1 MDYLLLTSVTN
12 PGAVP
17 FSPSKTLLVLG
28 STGKLGRL
36 LRACLATSP
45 ELLAGWHV
53 VWGGRRADTGVDW
66 VYSKKPPPKA
76 DAVLA
81 LWGVV
86 PGTGDLADN
95 IMLAHRAVGIAKESG
110 AARVLHCS
118 SSAVYGPTREAT
130 EASALVPVNAYGVAK
145 IEMEQS
151 LFSDVSGQSL
161 EPKSAVLRLANV
173 VGADS
178 LFRAIQS
185 GQPVTLDAFDIGRS
199 PIRSYAT
206 PTVIWHA
213 VASLLS
219 VNAMPDIVNVA
230 ASNPVA
236 MHELLEA
243 AQCPFVWRPAPET
256 AVAEVSMSIARLRR
270 LTGQTLVVR
279 PQDMISEWRRLTEA
293 QA

>member
-1 MDYLLLTSVTN
+1 MTN
-12 PGAVP
+12 LAAVP
-17 FSPSKTLLVLG
+17 SSPSKTLLVLG

-36 LRACLATSP
+36 LQACLTAAPDVLS
-45 ELLAGWHV
+45 GRKV
-53 VWGGRRADTGVDW
+53 VWGGRTADAGVDW
-66 VYSKKPPPKA
+66 VYSAGPPPKA

-86 PGTGDLADN
+86 PGKGDLANN
-95 IMLAHRAVGIAKESG
+95 IMLAHRAVAIAGASG

-118 SSAVYGPTREAT
+118 SSAVYGPAREAT
-130 EASALVPVNAYGVAK
+130 EASALAPVNAYGVAK

-151 LFSDVSGQSL
+151 LLSDISGQST
-161 EPKSAVLRLANV
+161 EPDSAVLRLANV

-185 GQPVTLDAFDIGRS
+185 GQPVTLDAFDIGQS

-206 PTVIWHA
+206 PTVIWKT

-219 VNAMPDIVNVA
+219 TNTMPDIVNVA

-256 AVAEVSMSIARLRR
+256 AVAEVSMSMARLRR
-270 LTGQTLVVR
+270 LTGQTLVIP
-279 PQDMISEWRRLTEA
+279 PQEMIAEWRRLTEA

>member
-1 MDYLLLTSVTN
+1 MTSETDL
-12 PGAVP
+12 GAVP
-17 FSPSKTLLVLG
+17 SSSSKTLLVLG

-36 LRACLATSP
+36 LRACLAAAP
-45 ELLAGWHV
+45 EVLAGWRV
-53 VWGGRRADTGVDW
+53 VWGGRTADSGVDW
-66 VYSKKPPPKA
+66 VYSEGSPPKA

-86 PGTGDLADN
+86 PGKGDLANN
-95 IMLAHRAVGIAKESG
+95 IMLAHRAVEIARDSG

-118 SSAVYGPTREAT
+118 SSAVYGPAREAT
-130 EASALVPVNAYGVAK
+130 ESSKLAPVNAYGVAK
-145 IEMEQS
+145 IEMEQR
-151 LFSDVSGQSL
+151 LFLDDSGPQQ
-161 EPKSAVLRLANV
+161 EPASTVMRMANV

-185 GQPVTLDAFDIGRS
+185 GQPVTLDAFDIGQS

-219 VNAMPDIVNVA
+219 AKAMPDIVNVA

-236 MHELLEA
+236 MHELLDA
-243 AQCPFVWRPAPET
+243 AGCPFVWRPAPET
-256 AVAEVSMSIARLRR
+256 AVSEVSMSMARLRR
-270 LTGQTLVVR
+270 LTGQTLVVP
-279 PQDMISEWRRLTEA
+279 PQEMIAEWRRLAEA

>member
-1 MDYLLLTSVTN
+1 MASVTDL
-12 PGAVP
+12 GVVP
-17 FSPSKTLLVLG
+17 SSPSKTLLVLG

-45 ELLAGWHV
+45 ELLADWQI
-53 VWGGRRADTGVDW
+53 VWSGRKADTGVDW
-66 VYSKKPPPKA
+66 VYSEGPAPKA

-86 PGTGDLADN
+86 PGKGDLADN
-95 IMLAHRAVGIAKESG
+95 IMLAHRAVEIAKDNG

-118 SSAVYGPTREAT
+118 SSAVYGPAREAT
-130 EASALVPVNAYGVAK
+130 ENSALAPVNAYGVAK

-151 LFSDVSGQSL
+151 LFLDVSNPST

-178 LFRAIQS
+178 LFGALQS
-185 GQPVTLDAFDIGRS
+185 GHPVTLDAFDVGQS

-206 PTVIWHA
+206 PTVIWQA
-213 VASLLS
+213 VACLLS
-219 VNAMPDIVNVA
+219 ANAMPDIVNVA

-243 AQCPFVWRPAPET
+243 AECPFVWRPAPET

-270 LTGQTLVVR
+270 LTGQTLVVP
-279 PQDMISEWRRLTEA
+279 PQEMIAEWRRLTEA
-293 QA
+293 LA

>member
-1 MDYLLLTSVTN
+1 MTSVTDL
-12 PGAVP
+12 GAVP
-17 FSPSKTLLVLG
+17 SSSSKTLLVLG

-36 LRACLATSP
+36 LRACLTGSP
-45 ELLAGWHV
+45 ELIAGWQV
-53 VWGGRRADTGVDW
+53 VWGARKADTSVDW
-66 VYSKKPPPKA
+66 VYSESPPPKA

-86 PGTGDLADN
+86 PGNGDLASN
-95 IMLAHRAVGIAKESG
+95 ITLAHRAVEIAQESG

-118 SSAVYGPTREAT
+118 SSAVYGPAREAT
-130 EASALVPVNAYGVAK
+130 EASELAPVNAYGVAK

-151 LFSDVSGQSL
+151 LFSDVSGQST
-161 EPKSAVLRLANV
+161 EPKSSVLRLANV

-185 GQPVTLDAFDIGRS
+185 GQPVTLDAFDIGQS

-206 PTVIWHA
+206 PTVIWQA
-213 VASLLS
+213 AANMLS
-219 VNAMPDIVNVA
+219 ATPMPEIVNVA

-236 MHELLEA
+236 MHEMLEA

-256 AVAEVSMSIARLRR
+256 AVAEVSMSMARLRR
-270 LTGQTLVVR
+270 LTGQSLVVP
-279 PQDMISEWRRLTEA
+279 PQEMIAEWRRLTEA

>member
-36 LRACLATSP
+36 LRTRLTTSP
-45 ELLAGWHV
+45 DLLSGWQV
-53 VWGGRRADTGVDW
+53 VWAGRKADAGVDW
-66 VYSKKPPPKA
+66 VYSEDAPPKA

-86 PGTGDLADN
+86 PGKGDLADN
-95 IMLAHRAVGIAKESG
+95 ITLAHRAVEIAKESG

-130 EASALVPVNAYGVAK
+130 ETSTLAPVNAYGVAK

-151 LFSDVSGQSL
+151 LFMEVSGPST
-161 EPKSAVLRLANV
+161 EPKSIVLRLANV

-185 GQPVTLDAFDIGRS
+185 GQPVTLDTFDIGQS

-206 PTVIWHA
+206 PTVIWQA
-213 VASLLS
+213 VASILS
-219 VNAMPDIVNVA
+219 TNATPDIVNVA
-230 ASNPVA
+230 TSNPVS

-243 AQCPFVWRPAPET
+243 AECSFVLRPAPET
-256 AVAEVSMSIARLRR
+256 AVAEVSMSMARLRR

>member
-1 MDYLLLTSVTN
+1 LTSVTDL
-12 PGAVP
+12 GAVP
-17 FSPSKTLLVLG
+17 SSSSKTLLVLG

-45 ELLAGWHV
+45 ELLADWQV
-53 VWGGRRADTGVDW
+53 VWGGRKADTGVDW
-66 VYSKKPPPKA
+66 VYSEGPPPKA

-86 PGTGDLADN
+86 PGKGDLADN
-95 IMLAHRAVGIAKESG
+95 ITLAHRAVEIAQVSG

-118 SSAVYGPTREAT
+118 SSAVYGPAREAT
-130 EASALVPVNAYGVAK
+130 EGGALAPVNAYGVAK

-151 LFSDVSGQSL
+151 LFSDDSGQSP

-185 GQPVTLDAFDIGRS
+185 GLPVTLDAFDIGQS

-206 PTVIWHA
+206 ATVIWYA
-213 VASLLS
+213 VAGLLTA
-219 VNAMPDIVNVA
+219 NALPGIVNVA

-243 AQCPFVWRPAPET
+243 AECPFVWRPAPET
-256 AVAEVSMSIARLRR
+256 AVAEVSMSMARLRR
-270 LTGQTLVVR
+270 LTGQTLVVP
-279 PQDMISEWRRLTEA
+279 PQEMIAEWRRLTEA
-293 QA
+293 PA

>member
-1 MDYLLLTSVTN
+1 MTSVTDL
-12 PGAVP
+12 GAVP
-17 FSPSKTLLVLG
+17 SSPSKTLLVLG

-36 LRACLATSP
+36 LRTCLAASP
-45 ELLAGWHV
+45 ELLADWQV
-53 VWGGRRADTGVDW
+53 VWGGRKADTSVDW
-66 VYSKKPPPKA
+66 AYSEGPPPKA

-86 PGTGDLADN
+86 PGKGDLVDN
-95 IMLAHRAVGIAKESG
+95 ITLAQQAVEIARDSG
-110 AARVLHCS
+110 ASRVLHCS
-118 SSAVYGPTREAT
+118 SSAVYGPAREAT
-130 EASALVPVNAYGVAK
+130 EDSALAPMNAYGVAK
-145 IEMEQS
+145 IEMEQC
-151 LFSDVSGQSL
+151 LFLDDSGQSA

-178 LFRAIQS
+178 LFGAIQS
-185 GQPVTLDAFDIGRS
+185 DRPVTLDAFDVGQS

-219 VNAMPDIVNVA
+219 ANTMPDIVNVA
-230 ASNPVA
+230 TSNPVA

-243 AQCPFVWRPAPET
+243 TQCPFVWRPAPEM
-256 AVAEVSMSIARLRR
+256 AVAEVSMSMARLRR
-270 LTGQTLVVR
+270 LTGQTLVV
-279 PQDMISEWRRLTEA
+279 PPHEMIAEWRRLMKA

>member
-1 MDYLLLTSVTN
+1 MPS
-12 PGAVP
+12 
-17 FSPSKTLLVLG
+17 SPSKTLLVLG

-36 LRACLATSP
+36 LRACLAASP
-45 ELLAGWHV
+45 ELLAGWQV
-53 VWGGRRADTGVDW
+53 VWCGRKADTGVDW
-66 VYSKKPPPKA
+66 VYSEGPPPKA

-86 PGTGDLADN
+86 PGKGDLADN
-95 IMLAHRAVGIAKESG
+95 IMLAHRAVEIARDSG
-110 AARVLHCS
+110 ATRVLHCS
-118 SSAVYGPTREAT
+118 SSAVYGPAREAT
-130 EASALVPVNAYGVAK
+130 ENSALAPVNAYGVAK

-151 LFSDVSGQSL
+151 LLLDVSGSPQ
-161 EPKSAVLRLANV
+161 EPASTVLRMANV

-185 GQPVTLDAFDIGRS
+185 GQPVTLDAFDIGQS

-206 PTVIWHA
+206 PKVTWHA

-219 VNAMPDIVNVA
+219 ANTMPDVVNVA

-236 MHELLEA
+236 MHEFLESA
-243 AQCPFVWRPAPET
+243 GCPFVWRPAPET
-256 AVAEVSMSIARLRR
+256 AVAEVSMSIGRLRR
-270 LTGQTLVVR
+270 LTGQTLVVP
-279 PQDMISEWRRLTEA
+279 PQEMIAEWRRLTEA